1 MPKPSPLKRIPQGAW
16 RAGLGMLIVL
26 ALAGCAPRFKVSTNA
41 DPTANFA
48 VYRTYAFAQPLGT
61 DRPNY
66 SSLLSQYLR
75 TAVSRELDARGY
87 RQTGNEPDLL
97 VNFNVQT
104 KDKISATSVPTGPV
118 YGGYYGYR
126 AGYYGTWGGYQTQVT
141 QYTQGTLTIDVV
153 DAARKQLVWDGTVVG
168 RVREEDRQNL
178 EAVVNQVVTE
188 IFAQYPHRAGTAAP

>member
-1 MPKPSPLKRIPQGAW
+1 MRKQSPVNRIPKAAW
-16 RAGLGMLIVL
+16 IAGVATLL
-26 ALAGCAPRFKVSTNA
+26 AVVLAGCAQRFKVSANA
-41 DPTANFA
+41 DPSANFA
-48 VYRTYAFAQPLGT
+48 SYKTYAFAQPLGT

-87 RQTGNEPDLL
+87 RETDGQPDLL

-104 KDKISATSVPTGPV
+104 KDKINATSVPTGPV

-141 QYTQGTLTIDVV
+141 QYTEGTLTIDVV

-168 RVREEDRQNL
+168 RVREETRQNL

-188 IFAQYPHRAGTAAP
+188 IFAQYPYRAGTAAP

>member
-1 MPKPSPLKRIPQGAW
+1 LLLLA
-16 RAGLGMLIVL
+16 L
-26 ALAGCAPRFKVSTNA
+26 ALAGCAPRFKVATNT
-41 DPTANFA
+41 DPTAAFA
-48 VYRTYAFAQPLGT
+48 NYRTYAFAEPLGT

-87 RQTGNEPDLL
+87 RQTDTKPDLL

-104 KDKISATSVPTGPV
+104 KDKISTTSVPTGPA

-141 QYTQGTLTIDVV
+141 QYTQGTLTIDLV
-153 DAARKQLVWDGTVVG
+153 DLARKQLVWDGTVVG

-178 EAVVNQVVTE
+178 EAVVNQVVAD
-188 IFAQYPHRAGTAAP
+188 IFARYPYRAGVAAP